1 MNPILIIKPIAMKV
15 LKDLVVAEFQFYTQN
30 SPNMNNEERRY
41 RADDII
47 RNHLAFAASAAL
59 LPIPI
64 ADFAAVS
71 AVQLNMLR
79 QLASLYRV
87 TFADVLGRNIIA
99 ALAGGGIARVGA
111 SLIKAIPGVGTLIGE
126 FTMPALSAASTYALG
141 QVVASHFGKGGTFE
155 DFDLKTAKQKYNDEI
170 KNGKQAAKEAAGKTE
185 NADDLVVRLRKL
197 SELKDAGIL
206 SDEEFTAMKTKILS
220 QL

>member
-1 MNPILIIKPIAMKV
+1 MNKFSIIKPVAMKI
-15 LKDLVVAEFQFYTQN
+15 LKDLVVAEFQLFTQN
-30 SPNMNNEERRY
+30 SPKMTQEEKQH

-59 LPIPI
+59 LPIPL

-79 QLASLYRV
+79 QLATVYRV
-87 TFADVLGRNIIA
+87 GFADSLGRNVIA

-141 QVVASHFGKGGTFE
+141 QVVANHFSKGGTLE
-155 DFDLKTAKQKYNDEI
+155 DFDMRTAKKKYEEEL
-170 KNGKQAAKEAAGKTE
+170 KNGKQAAKETAAKVE
-185 NADDLVVRLRKL
+185 NPEDLVTKLKKL

-206 SDEEFTAMKTKILS
+206 SEDEFSQMKAKILA

>member
-1 MNPILIIKPIAMKV
+1 MNHILIIKPVAMKV
-15 LKDLVVAEFQFYTQN
+15 LKDLVIAEFQFYTQN

-87 TFADVLGRNIIA
+87 NFADVLGKNIIA

-111 SLIKAIPGVGTLIGE
+111 SLIKAIPGVGTMIGE

-155 DFDLKTAKQKYNDEI
+155 DFDLKSAKQKYNEEI

-185 NADDLVVRLRKL
+185 NTDDLVVRLKKL

-206 SDEEFTAMKTKILS
+206 SEEEFKAMKAKILA

>member
-1 MNPILIIKPIAMKV
+1 MNHILIIKPVAMKV
-15 LKDLVVAEFQFYTQN
+15 LKDLVIAEFQFYTQN

-87 TFADVLGRNIIA
+87 NFVDVLGRNIIA

-111 SLIKAIPGVGTLIGE
+111 SLIKAIPGVGTMIGE

-141 QVVASHFGKGGTFE
+141 QVVASHFNKGGTFE
-155 DFDLKTAKQKYNDEI
+155 DFDLKSAKQKYNEEI

-185 NADDLVVRLRKL
+185 NTDDLVVRLKKL

-206 SDEEFTAMKTKILS
+206 SEEEFTAMKTKILS

>member
-47 RNHLAFAASAAL
+47 RNHLAVAASAAL

>member
-1 MNPILIIKPIAMKV
+1 MHHFLVIKPFAMKI
-15 LKDLVVAEFQFYTQN
+15 LKDLVIAEFQFYTQN
-30 SPNMNNEERRY
+30 SPNMNQEEKRN

-59 LPIPI
+59 LPIPV

-87 TFADVLGRNIIA
+87 NFADVLGRNIIA
-99 ALAGGGIARVGA
+99 ALAGGGIARVAA
-111 SLIKAIPGVGTLIGE
+111 SLIKAIPGVGTVIGE

-141 QVVASHFGKGGTFE
+141 QVVASHFSKGGTLE
-155 DFDLKTAKQKYNDEI
+155 DFDLGMAKKKYEEEL
-170 KNGKQAAKEAAGKTE
+170 KNGKQAAKEAANK
-185 NADDLVVRLRKL
+185 ADAPEDFAAKLKKL
-197 SELKDAGIL
+197 SELKAAGIL
-206 SDEEFTAMKTKILS
+206 SDEEFSQMKAKILA
-220 QL
+220 QI

>member
-1 MNPILIIKPIAMKV
+1 MNHILIIKPVAMKV
-15 LKDLVVAEFQFYTQN
+15 LKDLVIAEFQFYTQN